1 MLMFKSKF
9 FLSALLALAICPY
22 WFSSAYADDCRLGSR
37 ENGPSSGAAEL
48 ICQKTDGQSQ
58 QEAKSGNLANKAS
71 SNANKSRS
79 GKGGKRQAKPGSK
92 PGVKSHQVGAAA
104 EIERGKVLYKANEC
118 AACHKIAGQG
128 CEEGVVLD
136 QIGKKR
142 SFKFICEHLKDPD
155 DHVSKNKE
163 AFGGDPVNLM
173 PALHLTDSE
182 IKLIAR
188 YLQSLK

>member
-1 MLMFKSKF
+1 MLLLESRS
-9 FLSALLALAICPY
+9 FLAVFLALASCQYLQSP
-22 WFSSAYADDCRLGSR
+22 AGADDSR
-37 ENGPSSGAAEL
+37 KGGQEKEPSSRSAAL
-48 ICQKTDGQSQ
+48 ICQNSVRQSQ
-58 QEAKSGNLANKAS
+58 PDAKGGNKANKPS
-71 SNANKSRS
+71 SNANSSKS
-79 GKGGKRQAKPGSK
+79 GKGGKSGVSPAGK
-92 PGVKSHQVGAAA
+92 PGVKSHQVGSAA

-128 CEEGVVLD
+128 CEEGVSLD

-173 PALHLTDSE
+173 PALNLSENE
-182 IKLIAR
+182 IKLIAK
-188 YLQSLK
+188 YLQSIK